1 MRQHLASAARYVA
14 AGVINA
20 LVTYALF
27 VLLLA
32 VLDYAL
38 AYTLVF
44 AIGIALGYVLQAK
57 MVFRRSVGWWGRA
70 LVAAN
75 YLVQYFIGLAL
86 ISLLVKS
93 FAIDPRIAMLV
104 VLAVTVPLGYAV
116 ARSIFLGE
124 RCLPASQRR

>member
-1 MRQHLASAARYVA
+1 VRQDLASAARYVA

-20 LVTYALF
+20 VITYALF
-27 VLLLA
+27 VVLLA
-32 VLDYAL
+32 VLGYAL

-57 MVFRRSVGWWGRA
+57 MVFRRSVGWPGRA

-75 YLVQYFIGLAL
+75 YLLQYFIGLAL

-104 VLAVTVPLGYAV
+104 VLAITVPLGYVISRA
-116 ARSIFLGE
+116 IFL
-124 RCLPASQRR
+124 RSARRPACLRR